1 MDIIEKYYADHSELL
16 DYLTIS
22 HQTSLQLVA
31 QESFRRSLVLSIG
44 SYFES
49 NIKKL
54 IEEFVKIQSANCPEL
69 ISLVRITAVERQY
82 HTLFDWDDK
91 KINKFL
97 SFFGADFKA
106 KCATEIAANTELTDS
121 ARAFMQLGTLRNVI
135 VHQNYLTVRIDKTA
149 SEILDDYH
157 KATLIISFLSE
168 RLLKVGRTSAV
179 RLGGDEL

>member
-1 MDIIEKYYADHSELL
+1 
-16 DYLTIS
+16 
-22 HQTSLQLVA
+22 
-31 QESFRRSLVLSIG
+31 
-44 SYFES
+44 
-49 NIKKL
+49 
-54 IEEFVKIQSANCPEL
+54 
-69 ISLVRITAVERQY
+69 LVRITAVERQY

-179 RLGGDEL
+179 RLCVTEGASIPCVTGQTFLSNDIGPASESRWSFHLRATLRQIRLTLFFPICAVAI